1 VSAPPEPEHAR
12 YITLAPSERPD
23 TEHDCEVVPEPEQL
37 EDIAEYAESVKA
49 HRHEADI
56 LVLKVKLKEPELW
69 KPFFAGDQLLCVGA
83 EVGVGIG
90 ATAPPP
96 PPPPPQP
103 EMAEAEMNAANASA
117 ATFAGFLRR
126 WFALLCFR
134 LESVIST

>member
-1 VSAPPEPEHAR
+1 MSAPEPEHAR

-49 HRHEADI
+49 HRHEADT

-83 EVGVGIG
+83 EVGVGAG
-90 ATAPPP
+90 ATAPP

-103 EMAEAEMNAANASA
+103 EMAETAMNAANASV
-117 ATFAGFLRR
+117 ATFAGFFRG
-126 WFALLCFR
+126 WFALICFR
-134 LESVIST
+134 LESVISS